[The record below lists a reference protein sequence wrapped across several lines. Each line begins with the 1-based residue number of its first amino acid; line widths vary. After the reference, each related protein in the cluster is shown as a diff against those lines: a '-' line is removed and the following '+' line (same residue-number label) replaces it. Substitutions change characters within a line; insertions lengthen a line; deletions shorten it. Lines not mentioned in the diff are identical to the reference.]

1 MSLKIT
7 KRDGSVVYYNINNI
21 KNAITSAFKH
31 TNVECT
37 NYDC

>member
-21 KNAITSAFKH
+21 KEAKAKWINFIYA
-31 TNVECT
+31 
-37 NYDC
+37 